1 MPRGET
7 PGSIKS
13 PLSTKADY
21 ADPHLYG
28 GASFLVGILGLVI
41 GLVLLLLGNTLSGTI
56 LGVLGLAL
64 MAGGFWMSRR
74 GA

>member
-1 MPRGET
+1 MPRGEI
-7 PGSIKS
+7 PAPIKR

-21 ADPHLYG
+21 ADSHLYG
-28 GASFLVGILGLVI
+28 GASFLVGIVGLVI
-41 GLVLLLLGNTLSGTI
+41 GLVLFVLGSTLSGTI

-64 MAGGFWMSRR
+64 MAAGFWMSRR